1 MLLQNCFIMQNLKIM
16 LLPYNGYFSN
26 TFIYKDKHKSCILNK
41 IFMKMERLNL
51 TRISQFFGVAFLCT
65 KTHKPKNWL
74 YNACLDKT
82 FPSSRNASPIL
93 IQLSL
98 FYSPLNSCSDDFNHQ
113 SLQGKSPSSAGFKS
127 FIFISLPCFSLHPCP
142 NQAITWPLFLLQTF
156 AYCHLVPH
164 VILHLMVYFLLRT
177 K

>member
-1 MLLQNCFIMQNLKIM
+1 MFVFN
-16 LLPYNGYFSN
+16 P
-26 TFIYKDKHKSCILNK
+26 
-41 IFMKMERLNL
+41 L
-51 TRISQFFGVAFLCT
+51 TRFLALRFYAP

-98 FYSPLNSCSDDFNHQ
+98 SYSPLNSCSDGSNHR
-113 SLQGKSPSSAGFKS
+113 SLQGKSPSSARFKS
-127 FIFISLPCFSLHPCP
+127 FIFISLPCLSLHRCG
-142 NQAITWPLFLLQTF
+142 NRAITWPSFLLQTYGCRYL
-156 AYCHLVPH
+156 APH
-164 VILHLMVYFLLRT
+164 MILHLMVYFLLRN